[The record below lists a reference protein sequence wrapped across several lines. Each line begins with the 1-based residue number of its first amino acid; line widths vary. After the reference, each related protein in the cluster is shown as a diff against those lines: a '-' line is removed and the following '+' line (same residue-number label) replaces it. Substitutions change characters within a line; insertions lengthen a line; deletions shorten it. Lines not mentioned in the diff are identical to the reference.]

1 MSWTTHLQDASFRGV
16 RFDCQRT
23 QDAARRDTASL
34 EYPYRDGADVEDLGS
49 KARQIQLT
57 AVFWGP
63 DYGQRLQRLLDVLS
77 LPGYGELVHPVFGS
91 VPRAQLTGYQVSH
104 DAESP
109 DYCTVELEFVE
120 ATPADPLFLLQ
131 LPQQLTATL
140 AQLSQAAREY
150 GISTFADA
158 IDALRASVP
167 MARQLA
173 LRQVLQGTLGTLQGL
188 LPGSIAGTLDPLLAP
203 RAFAGDVTALL
214 YGLTRQPH
222 FSAVAGQSD
231 WCALVDTLG
240 PLPRLAAQVADGSH
254 EAGGQPVP
262 AAADDVAITGSLLQ
276 LLVATALADTA
287 ATLLAAEATAPARS
301 PQEIEQLASDTRAAL
316 QAALQACRDSHPVET
331 ARPVTEA
338 LKDVALGLQ
347 NAAIALIAARP
358 PLLQRR
364 VEAAGNLHLQAYRW
378 YGDAGRAGELL
389 RLNPQ
394 LRNPNTLQAGD
405 FLHAYAR

>member
-158 IDALRASVP
+158 IDALRA
-167 MARQLA
+167 
-173 LRQVLQGTLGTLQGL
+173 LQGL

>member
-173 LRQVLQGTLGTLQGL
+173 LRQVTDRQTGEHRQRHARAD
-188 LPGSIAGTLDPLLAP
+188 PGDLDQLAEGVAFGFAGETVKELTVLAHDEMRQQRHLLAVARQVVEGAHRHVDFVADAMYVDEHLGRVLFEQDSGQSSDHLMFLASLSQSSVAYAQP
-203 RAFAGDVTALL
+203 LGRQCAQSLPAVRVGDGAGQRVGGVRT
-214 YGLTRQPH
+214 G
-222 FSAVAGQSD
+222 VAG
-231 WCALVDTLG
+231 
-240 PLPRLAAQVADGSH
+240 
-254 EAGGQPVP
+254 
-262 AAADDVAITGSLLQ
+262 
-276 LLVATALADTA
+276 
-287 ATLLAAEATAPARS
+287 
-301 PQEIEQLASDTRAAL
+301 
-316 QAALQACRDSHPVET
+316 
-331 ARPVTEA
+331 
-338 LKDVALGLQ
+338 
-347 NAAIALIAARP
+347 
-358 PLLQRR
+358 
-364 VEAAGNLHLQAYRW
+364 
-378 YGDAGRAGELL
+378 
-389 RLNPQ
+389 
-394 LRNPNTLQAGD
+394 
-405 FLHAYAR
+405 